1 MSDEILDPKADE
13 FEAMTIAQ
21 ARAAAKLY
29 NVPLSREMT
38 LEDIRA
44 ALRRKTSKNNFVK
57 AADTSSGPAPGMYR
71 IIVHK
76 TSDLGAKVGSRHVY
90 VNANG
95 HKVQIPR
102 NIAVDVPEKVV
113 RILENSIH
121 YVTVEGDNGGHSY
134 HEPQLTYPFQ
144 ILASTPGPDPRPGY
158 EKMKARTYRARE
170 KFRDRFGYW
179 PKNQQQLR
187 DALKEGFI
195 KDVDLPIAPRNEKV
209 IED

>member
-1 MSDEILDPKADE
+1 MSDNVLDPNVDE
-13 FEAMTIAQ
+13 FESMTIAQ

-29 NVPLSREMT
+29 NVPLAREMT

-44 ALRRKTSKNNFVK
+44 ALRRKVNKSNMVRV
-57 AADTSSGPAPGMYR
+57 ADTNSRPAPGMYR
-71 IIVHK
+71 IILHK
-76 TSDLGAKVGSRHVY
+76 TSDFGAKVGGRPAFVG
-90 VNANG
+90 ANG
-95 HKVQIPR
+95 FKVNIPR
-102 NIAVDVPEKVV
+102 NIAVDVPEKVI

-121 YVTVEGDNGGHSY
+121 YVTMEGEAGGQSY
-134 HEPQLTYPFQ
+134 QEPHLSYPFQ
-144 ILASTPGPDPRPGY
+144 ILDSTPGPDPKPGF

-195 KDVDLPIAPRNEKV
+195 KDVDLPIAPRDEKV
-209 IED
+209 KED

>member
-1 MSDEILDPKADE
+1 MSDETLDPVVDE
-13 FEAMTIAQ
+13 FETMTIAQ
-21 ARAAAKLY
+21 ARSAAKLY

-38 LEDIRA
+38 LDDIRA
-44 ALRRKTSKNNFVK
+44 ALRRKVSKGNVVRI
-57 AADTSSGPAPGMYR
+57 ADTNSKPLPGFYR

-76 TSDLGAKVGSRHVY
+76 TSDLGAKVGGRPVF
-90 VNANG
+90 VGANG
-95 HKVQIPR
+95 FKVNIPR
-102 NIAVDVPEKVV
+102 NVAVDVPEKVI
-113 RILENSIH
+113 RILESAVH
-121 YVTVEGDNGGHSY
+121 YVTMEGEGTGQSY

-144 ILASTPGPDPRPGY
+144 IVDHTPGPDPKPGF

-195 KDVDLPIAPRNEKV
+195 KDVDLPVAPRGEKV
-209 IED
+209 VED